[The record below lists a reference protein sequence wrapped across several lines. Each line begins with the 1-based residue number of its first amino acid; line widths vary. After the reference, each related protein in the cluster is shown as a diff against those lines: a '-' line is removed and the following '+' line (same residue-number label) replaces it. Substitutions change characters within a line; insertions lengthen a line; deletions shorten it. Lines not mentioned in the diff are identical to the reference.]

1 VSTDSLSGFHGILKQ
16 NGDFTN
22 MVKRIKNAITN
33 YPRFSNILMFN
44 VLTGLRP
51 AEAIE
56 SITLLLNSEK
66 RNEYLSKDEKTLE
79 HFRFPSIS

>member
-1 VSTDSLSGFHGILKQ
+1 MAEWI
-16 NGDFTN
+16 
-22 MVKRIKNAITN
+22 RNAITK

-56 SITLLLNSEK
+56 YFNLLLNSEK
-66 RNEYLSKDEKTLE
+66 RNVYLSKDEKT
-79 HFRFPSIS
+79 